1 MLTRQA
7 PGTVGGGSRI
17 AVVDLE
23 TTGFRPR
30 SDRVVEIAVVTLSLP
45 DLSICDEF
53 DTLLNP
59 ERDIGAQHIHGISP
73 DMVVGAPTFR
83 EVAAILAE
91 HVHDAVL
98 VCHNIGFDIPFLAH
112 EFTRAG
118 GVFHPGIPRCTLA
131 ATRQKLSVACRDHDI
146 PLSDAHSALA
156 DARATALLARKTLSL
171 DAHGSAQAE
180 VCAQVQAVHTLRR
193 NRDSVSRLGR
203 IIERARYPEM
213 NEATRLYLNALDYVL
228 DDFVIEAAEQ
238 DTLDELAATLGLTPH
253 QRREVHGAYFQSLV
267 DAAQRDNVITAAEH
281 RLLQK
286 VHAALMLPAGDLPK
300 ADEANS
306 SGSTI
311 PMGTSVCFSGE
322 AFMDGMP
329 VPRRELEAMARANG
343 LKPVATVTKRGCG
356 LLVADP
362 DSHSTKARN
371 ARKWGIPILAPERF
385 WSLCHARWGSHG
397 PKPPATEPG

>member
-1 MLTRQA
+1 MLTRRTSGPA
-7 PGTVGGGSRI
+7 GGGARI

-23 TTGFRPR
+23 TTGFRPQ
-30 SDRVVEIAVVTLSLP
+30 SDRIVEVAVVTLSLP

-83 EVAAILAE
+83 EVAATLAE
-91 HVHDAVL
+91 HVHGAVL
-98 VCHNIGFDIPFLAH
+98 VCHNTGFDVPFLEH

-118 GVFHPGIPRCTLA
+118 GVFRPGTPRCTLA

-146 PLSDAHSALA
+146 PLADAHSALM

-180 VCAQVQAVHTLRR
+180 VRAQDRAVHTLRR
-193 NRDSVSRLGR
+193 NGDSASRLGR
-203 IIERARYPEM
+203 IVARARYPDTDA
-213 NEATRLYLNALDYVL
+213 ATRLYLNALDYVL

-238 DTLDELAATLGLTPH
+238 DILDELAVTLGMAPR
-253 QRREVHGAYFQSLV
+253 QRREVHAAYFQSLV

-281 RLLQK
+281 RLLKK
-286 VHAALMLPAGDLPK
+286 VHTALALPAGDLPE
-300 ADEANS
+300 ADEANG
-306 SGSTI
+306 SGGTI
-311 PMGTSVCFSGE
+311 AMGTTVCFSGE
-322 AFMDGMP
+322 AFIDGKP
-329 VPRRELEAMARANG
+329 VPRSELEAVARAIG
-343 LKPVATVTKRGCG
+343 LQPVAAVTKKGCG
-356 LLVADP
+356 LLVTDP

-371 ARKWGIPILAPERF
+371 ARKWGIPILAPSQFR
-385 WSLCHARWGSHG
+385 SLRPAR
-397 PKPPATEPG
+397 

>member
-7 PGTVGGGSRI
+7 PETVGGESRI
-17 AVVDLE
+17 AVIDLE

-98 VCHNIGFDIPFLAH
+98 VCHNIRFDIPFLAH

-118 GVFHPGIPRCTLA
+118 GVFHPGTPRCTLA

-180 VCAQVQAVHTLRR
+180 VCAQAQAVHTLRR
-193 NRDSVSRLGR
+193 NRDSASRLGR
-203 IIERARYPEM
+203 IIERARYPETD
-213 NEATRLYLNALDYVL
+213 EATQLYLTALDYVL

-238 DTLDELAATLGLTPH
+238 DTLDELAATLGLTPY
-253 QRREVHGAYFQSLV
+253 QRREVHAAYFQSLV

-306 SGSTI
+306 PGSTI
-311 PMGTSVCFSGE
+311 PMGTKVCFSGE

-329 VPRRELEAMARANG
+329 VPRRELEAVARANG
-343 LKPVATVTKRGCG
+343 FKPVATVTKRGCG

-385 WSLCHARWGSHG
+385 WSLCHARWGSRG